1 MSTNVLMPQMG
12 YDMREGTVVSWKKA
26 EGDQVSRGELIAE
39 IETDKA
45 VVEMESIVAGIL
57 RRIVVSE
64 GQLVSVGT
72 VIAIIGTAD
81 EAIPDVDESGATEP
95 EKVKEEKPQPS
106 KDTKAKTTTDKPSG
120 GPVKA
125 SPVAKRLAK
134 EHGIDLAL
142 VVGSGPGGRIVEKDV
157 LSHAQDTSV
166 EASAVEESGERVDL
180 TRMRQTIASRTA
192 DSKREAPHF
201 YVTVEIDMSKAM
213 ALRKQ
218 INEDMKGTAKVSIN
232 DMLIKATSMALGKFP
247 NFNATFKGDHL
258 EVHQDINMGIAIA
271 LSEGLIVPAVPH
283 CENKSLVEIS
293 KASKDLI
300 DRANEGKL
308 TAEEYTGG
316 TFSISNLG
324 MFDVESF
331 AAIIFPPNAAVIAVG
346 SITEQPVVRDGEI
359 TISHILKATIS
370 SDHRI
375 ADGADA
381 AKFIGAVKRNMEKP
395 MVLIA

>member
-1 MSTNVLMPQMG
+1 MSKNVLMPQMG
-12 YDMREGTVVSWKKA
+12 YDMREGTVVTWKKA
-26 EGDQVSRGELIAE
+26 EGDEVSRGELIAE

-45 VVEMESIVAGIL
+45 VVEMESIAAGIL
-57 RRIVVSE
+57 RKIIVPE
-64 GQLVSVGT
+64 GQVVPVGT

-81 EAIPDVDESGATEP
+81 EEIPDLDDSAAAEP
-95 EKVKEEKPQPS
+95 EKVEEEKPQPS
-106 KDTKAKTTTDKPSG
+106 KDTKAKKDKPSG
-120 GPVKA
+120 GPIKA

-157 LSHAQDTSV
+157 LSHAQDTPAEPSP
-166 EASAVEESGERVDL
+166 SAERVDL
-180 TRMRQTIASRTA
+180 TRMRQTIASRTS

-218 INEDMKGTAKVSIN
+218 INEDMKGDAKVSIN

-247 NFNATFKGDHL
+247 NFNATFKRDHL
-258 EVHQDINMGIAIA
+258 EVYQDINMGIAIA
-271 LSEGLIVPAVPH
+271 LPEGLIVPAVPH
-283 CENKSLVEIS
+283 CESKSLVEIS
-293 KASKDLI
+293 KSSRDLI

-359 TISHILKATIS
+359 TIAHIMKATIS
-370 SDHRI
+370 SDHRV

-395 MVLIA
+395 ILLLA